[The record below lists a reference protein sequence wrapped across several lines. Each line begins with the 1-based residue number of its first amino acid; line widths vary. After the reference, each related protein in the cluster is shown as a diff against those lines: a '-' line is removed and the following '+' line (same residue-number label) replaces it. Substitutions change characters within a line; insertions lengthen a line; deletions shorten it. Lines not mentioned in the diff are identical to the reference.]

1 MDNRRYEPDEPLE
14 PEPRD
19 YYKEYRLWLNDFEKT
34 DGYKQ
39 MVDDYKMDSIKLYKE
54 LCRIFEHTVWLKEP
68 DEPIEPDLNDYYKEY
83 HLWLKDFEKTD
94 EYKKMVADYEMD
106 WIKLYTEEF
115 HRIFEHDIWLERH
128 GYWLTKQYL
137 MDRENKRIIYRDSYT
152 HEIDEGLSYYKK

>member
-54 LCRIFEHTVWLKEP
+54 LCRIFEHTVWSEEP
-68 DEPIEPDLNDYYKEY
+68 DEPIEPDLNDYYKEF
-83 HLWLKDFEKTD
+83 HLWVKDFEKTD
-94 EYKKMVADYEMD
+94 EYKKMVDDYNAD
-106 WIKLYTEEF
+106 WIKLYKEF
-115 HRIFEHDIWLERH
+115 DRIFEHDVWLKEN

-137 MDRENKRIIYRDSYT
+137 TDRENKRIIYRDSYT
-152 HEIDEGLSYYKK
+152 YEIDEGLSYYKK